1 MPVLKVRP
9 EDTSKQF
16 KVKLDELLV
25 AEIEEITKLAND
37 AGADFPVDEI
47 VESALKKAVKK
58 ARSELDNLKG
68 NTSSVTPMPK
78 ATQSA

>member
-68 NTSSVTPMPK
+68 NPSSVTPMSK